1 MLNFEEFRS
10 YVENHVKEFL
20 PETLNDALVR
30 VNDVIKNNDQVM
42 HGISISKERSAIS
55 PIVYL
60 ESYFEEYEKGKE
72 LDDVLKDIVKISEIH
87 QVNPEELD
95 NFKDA
100 FLDFD
105 KVKDKIV
112 IELVNADANREN
124 LKDKPYQRMEDLA
137 ITYKLVAAKIEDST
151 ATVRIT
157 NAHLQM
163 WGVTKEELHDMAI
176 ENSKRK
182 MPAVVKPMSD
192 IMKDIMMS
200 DGMPEEI
207 ADMMVQETPVD
218 KSMYVVTNAD
228 KIGGAATIV
237 YSDALEKLSE
247 QLGTDLIILPSSVH
261 EVIALSA
268 EGLAPEE
275 MANMVVE
282 VNENELLP
290 EDKLSDHV
298 YRYDAQAH
306 TLKLADT
313 TLEELEKEN
322 GRSIE
327 QGEDLAVK
335 PKRAR

>member
-1 MLNFEEFRS
+1 M
-10 YVENHVKEFL
+10 
-20 PETLNDALVR
+20 P
-30 VNDVIKNNDQVM
+30 
-42 HGISISKERSAIS
+42 
-55 PIVYL
+55 
-60 ESYFEEYEKGKE
+60 
-72 LDDVLKDIVKISEIH
+72 
-87 QVNPEELD
+87 
-95 NFKDA
+95 
-100 FLDFD
+100 
-105 KVKDKIV
+105 
-112 IELVNADANREN
+112 N
-124 LKDKPYQRMEDLA
+124 LKWSELTPMQLGQYAEYYSKMEFTSYGYDVY
-137 ITYKLVAAKIEDST
+137 TSEVDDHGVDFVAKDSKSDIFYE
-151 ATVRIT
+151 V
-157 NAHLQM
+157 Q
-163 WGVTKEELHDMAI
+163 
-176 ENSKRK
+176 
-182 MPAVVKPMSD
+182 VKPMSE